1 MAWTN
6 FVIKRKLKKLAGQ
19 NLDRM
24 NTFCTLDD
32 AKSILLFVHSR
43 DLSQAESYITQLKE
57 KGKSVFVIVYLPEK
71 DKREDVYFYDQIVS
85 VKEDLNFWGVP
96 SKEAVDKVSAYK
108 ADILIDITR
117 PYCYAM
123 KYLVFA
129 NSSLFKVGVKWED
142 TDTYDFS
149 LAVTDNS
156 NIPYLFE
163 QILFYLQTIR
173 SK

>member
-6 FVIKRKLKKLAGQ
+6 FVIKSKLKKLAGQ

-24 NTFCTLDD
+24 NNFCTLND

-43 DLSQAESYITQLKE
+43 DLSQAEPYITQLKE
-57 KGKSVFVIVYLPEK
+57 KGKTISVIVYLPKK
-71 DKREDVYFYDQIVS
+71 DKREEVYFFDQIVS
-85 VKEDLNFWGVP
+85 VKDDFWGVP
-96 SKEAVDKVSAYK
+96 SKEAIEKVSAYK

-117 PYCYAM
+117 PYCYAI
-123 KYLVFA
+123 KYLAFS
-129 NSSLFKVGVKWED
+129 NPSLFKVGVKWED
-142 TDTYDFS
+142 TDTYDLS